1 MATKRAK
8 ADQRV
13 STQKPLQVTR
23 GNTSTSARG
32 ITVSLGK
39 PSKDTPT
46 NFTQI
51 TRRNA
56 SEDAKT
62 QGTKPTR
69 KPVSYTQ
76 TSKKSV
82 AKSTSKKLVTTSTSK
97 KSVAKPTS
105 SVKKPASYTQTSK
118 PTGKSKI
125 ITNGR
130 SR

>member
-8 ADQRV
+8 ADQGV
-13 STQKPLQVTR
+13 LTKKPLQVTR

-32 ITVSLGK
+32 VTVSLGK

-46 NFTQI
+46 NYTQI

-82 AKSTSKKLVTTSTSK
+82 AKSTSKK
-97 KSVAKPTS
+97 SVAKPTS

>member
-8 ADQRV
+8 ADQGV
-13 STQKPLQVTR
+13 LTKKPLQVTR

-56 SEDAKT
+56 AEDAKT

-76 TSKKSV
+76 TSKKS
-82 AKSTSKKLVTTSTSK
+82 TSKKLVTTSTSK
-97 KSVAKPTS
+97 KYVAKPTS

>member
-8 ADQRV
+8 ANQGV
-13 STQKPLQVTR
+13 PTQKPLQVTR

-82 AKSTSKKLVTTSTSK
+82 AKSTSKK
-97 KSVAKPTS
+97 SVAKPTS
-105 SVKKPASYTQTSK
+105 SVKKPASYTQTNKS
-118 PTGKSKI
+118 TGKSKI

>member
-8 ADQRV
+8 ANQGV

-76 TSKKSV
+76 TNKKSV
-82 AKSTSKKLVTTSTSK
+82 AKSTSK

-105 SVKKPASYTQTSK
+105 SVKKPASYTQTNKS
-118 PTGKSKI
+118 TGKSKI

>member
-8 ADQRV
+8 ADQGV
-13 STQKPLQVTR
+13 LTKKPLQVTR

-82 AKSTSKKLVTTSTSK
+82 VKSTSK

>member
-13 STQKPLQVTR
+13 PTQKPLQVTR

-82 AKSTSKKLVTTSTSK
+82 AK
-97 KSVAKPTS
+97 PTS

>member
-8 ADQRV
+8 ADQAV
-13 STQKPLQVTR
+13 LTKKPLQVTR

-82 AKSTSKKLVTTSTSK
+82 AKSTSKK
-97 KSVAKPTS
+97 SVAKPTS

>member
-82 AKSTSKKLVTTSTSK
+82 AKSTSKK
-97 KSVAKPTS
+97 SVARPTS

>member
-82 AKSTSKKLVTTSTSK
+82 AKSASK